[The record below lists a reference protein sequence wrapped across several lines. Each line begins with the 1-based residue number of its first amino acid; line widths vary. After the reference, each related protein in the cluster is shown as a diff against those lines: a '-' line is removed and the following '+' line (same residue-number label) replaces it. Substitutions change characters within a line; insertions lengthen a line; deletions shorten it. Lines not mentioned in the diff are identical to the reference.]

1 MNAKEKKRGL
11 GKGFNALLSEN
22 DAAED
27 GSIVTLRLSEIEPNR
42 EQPRKEFEEAALLEL
57 SDSIRQHG
65 VLQPLLVRPKG
76 TEGYQLV
83 AGERRWRAARMAGL
97 TEVPVMIRPMDD
109 QEMME
114 LALIENLQRE
124 DLNPLEEAEGYR
136 QLMDTHGMTQEEVAK
151 VVGKSR
157 PAVGNAL
164 RLLGLSDQLMQLVR
178 EEKLSSGHARAL
190 LAVPEEQREEL
201 SQRIIEEDLSVRD
214 VERIAQKMEKKPRK
228 TPEKDKPTTYFSE
241 VELALTQCLGRKVKV
256 TGSGEKGK
264 LEIAFYSNEELRDL
278 AARLGKGY

>member
-1 MNAKEKKRGL
+1 MSLLHNRSNRKVEDPMNAKEKKRGL

-157 PAVGNAL
+157 PAVANAL

-190 LAVPEEQREEL
+190 LAL
-201 SQRIIEEDLSVRD
+201 SQKVSAARTAAI
-214 VERIAQKMEKKPRK
+214 
-228 TPEKDKPTTYFSE
+228 FSE
-241 VELALTQCLGRKVKV
+241 ARG
-256 TGSGEKGK
+256 
-264 LEIAFYSNEELRDL
+264 LESSTSWMDFSTCSPISRM
-278 AARLGKGY
+278 

>member
-157 PAVGNAL
+157 PAVANAL

-190 LAVPEEQREEL
+190 LAVPEEHREEL

>member
-1 MNAKEKKRGL
+1 M
-11 GKGFNALLSEN
+11 
-22 DAAED
+22 
-27 GSIVTLRLSEIEPNR
+27 
-42 EQPRKEFEEAALLEL
+42 
-57 SDSIRQHG
+57 
-65 VLQPLLVRPKG
+65 
-76 TEGYQLV
+76 

-157 PAVGNAL
+157 PAVANAL

-190 LAVPEEQREEL
+190 LAVPEEHREEL